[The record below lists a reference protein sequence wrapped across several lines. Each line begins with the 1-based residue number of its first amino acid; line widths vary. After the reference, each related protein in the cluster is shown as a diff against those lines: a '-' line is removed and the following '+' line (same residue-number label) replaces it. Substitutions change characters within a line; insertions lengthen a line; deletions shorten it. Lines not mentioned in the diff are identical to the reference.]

1 LFFVFL
7 RANLAN
13 FLYISDLFLTQLIE
27 SAMTD
32 LSLYRN
38 IGIFAHVDAGKTTT
52 TERILKL
59 TGKIH
64 KIGEVHEGEST
75 TDFMEQEAERG
86 ITIQSAAVSCFWKGH
101 RFNVIDTPGHVDFTV
116 EVYRSLKVLDGGV
129 GVFCGSGG
137 VEPQSETNWRYAND
151 SKVSRLIFVNK
162 LDRIGADFIRVT
174 DQVKKVLGAN
184 PLIMTLPIGRED
196 EFVGVVDL
204 LSRKAFI
211 WDETGQPEN
220 YTITDV
226 PADMVDDVE
235 MYREQLVETACEVDD
250 DLLMAYMEGDMP
262 SDEDV
267 KRCIRKGTLDLVFFP
282 TYCGSA
288 FKNKGMQLLLDAVI
302 EYLPAPTEVNPQPLT
317 DEEGN
322 ANGKYA
328 IVSADEPFRA
338 LAFKIMDDR
347 FGALTFIRI
356 YSGKLNKG
364 DTILNSFT
372 GKSERVG
379 RMVEMQADERN
390 ELSSAQAGDIIA
402 IVGMKNVQTGHTLCD
417 PKHPCTLEAMVFP
430 EPVISIS
437 VTPKD
442 KGSTEKM
449 GIAIGKMVAEDPTFR
464 VETDID
470 SGETILRGMG
480 ELHLD
485 IKVDILRRTYG
496 VDLLVGQPQVAYRE
510 TITLEMEDSYTHK
523 KQSGGSGQFGK
534 IDYVIKPGEANTGFT
549 FTSKVVGGNVPKEFF
564 PAIEKGFRSMMGV
577 GPLAGFPVLDVEV
590 TLVDGGFHAVD
601 SSAIAFEIA
610 AKGAFRQSMPKAGPQ
625 MLEPIMK
632 VDVYSPEDHVGD
644 VIGDLNR
651 RRGMISG
658 QEANVT
664 GVRIKSDVPLSEM
677 FGYIS
682 TLRTMTSGRGQFS
695 MEFSHYAACPA
706 NVAETVIAK
715 EKEKKAAAAK

>member
-1 LFFVFL
+1 
-7 RANLAN
+7 
-13 FLYISDLFLTQLIE
+13 
-27 SAMTD
+27 MTD

-64 KIGEVHEGEST
+64 KLGEVHEGEST

-86 ITIQSAAVSCFWKGH
+86 ITIQSAAVTCEWSGH
-101 RFNVIDTPGHVDFTV
+101 RLNIIDTPGHVDFTV
-116 EVYRSLKVLDGGV
+116 EVYRSLKVLDGGI

-162 LDRIGADFIRVT
+162 LDRIGADFLRVT

-196 EFVGVVDL
+196 QFKGVVDL
-204 LSRKAFI
+204 LSNKAYI
-211 WDETGQPEN
+211 WDESGQPEN
-220 YTITDV
+220 YEVTDV

-235 MYREQLVETACEVDD
+235 MYREQLIETAVEMDD
-250 DLLMAYMEGDMP
+250 DLMMAYMEGEQP
-262 SDEDV
+262 SIDDI
-267 KRCIRKGTLDLVFFP
+267 KRCIRKGTLELAFFP

-288 FKNKGMQLLLDAVI
+288 FKNKGMQLLLDAVVD
-302 EYLPAPTEVNPQPLT
+302 YLPSPTEVNPQPLT

-322 ANGKYA
+322 PTGEHA
-328 IVSADEPFRA
+328 IVSAEEPFRA

-347 FGALTFIRI
+347 FGALTFVRI
-356 YSGKLNKG
+356 YSGELRKG

-372 GKSERVG
+372 GKTERIG
-379 RMVEMQADERN
+379 RMCEMQADERN
-390 ELSSAQAGDIIA
+390 ELSYAHAGDIIA

-417 PKHPCTLEAMVFP
+417 QDHPCTLEAMVFP

-437 VTPKD
+437 VAPKD

-464 VETDID
+464 VETDED
-470 SGETILRGMG
+470 SGETILKGMG

-485 IKVDILRRTYG
+485 IKVDILKRTYG
-496 VDLLVGQPQVAYRE
+496 VELEVGQPQVAYRE
-510 TITLEMEDSYTHK
+510 TITQRIEDSYTHK
-523 KQSGGSGQFGK
+523 KQSGGSGQYGK
-534 IDYVIKPGEANTGFT
+534 IDYTIEPGEPNTGFT
-549 FTSKVVGGNVPKEFF
+549 FTSTVVGGNVPKEFF
-564 PAIEKGFRSMMGV
+564 PAIEKGFKSMMET
-577 GPLAGFPVLDVEV
+577 GPLAGFPVLDVNIN
-590 TLVDGGFHAVD
+590 LHDGAYHAVD

-625 MLEPIMK
+625 LLEPVMK
-632 VDVYSPEDHVGD
+632 VDVFSPEDHVGD

-658 QEANVT
+658 QEPSST
-664 GVRIKSDVPLSEM
+664 GVRVKADVPLSEM

-695 MEFSHYAACPA
+695 MEFSHYAPCPA

-715 EKEKKAAAAK
+715 VKERAAAKAK